1 MQKDLQTRSS
11 VTETL
16 SCRTP
21 IEHTRPVYTKTFSE
35 QFALLGHVKQKNWL
49 LIDVC
54 IAQVHKTSSIVDL
67 SDCFS
72 VKFIGMTN
80 YRIGPDWTLELP
92 HRALEWPHQTPA
104 DRVWGHGAHQL
115 LRRYCSASRI
125 LTTLTRHRTRQSD
138 ITCSLLGNAGTMW
151 SWFTSATS
159 HFICRRHCVQLD
171 HPVVH
176 PAVRSY
182 RLGSESLQHVGGWS
196 QCRVQPSR

>member
-1 MQKDLQTRSS
+1 VQKDLQTRSS

-67 SDCFS
+67 YDCFS
-72 VKFIGMTN
+72 VKFIGITN
-80 YRIGPDWTLELP
+80 YRIGPDWTPES
-92 HRALEWPHQTPA
+92 RVTALGPGMTTSDTCRQGVRWWSTPA
-104 DRVWGHGAHQL
+104 
-115 LRRYCSASRI
+115 S
-125 LTTLTRHRTRQSD
+125 TTLLQCVTHTDNIDTPPYATVRHY
-138 ITCSLLGNAGTMW
+138 LLIAMW